1 MCILVTY
8 KCNIPLTERTL
19 DDLDVLVVTSTS
31 KAVILQY
38 KSFTAATIEGALSV
52 DTVVFTPS
60 IGYSTLVDIC
70 NNENSSLTVE
80 SWKQTKIRCILIKY
94 KTLP

>member
-1 MCILVTY
+1 MLAFM
-8 KCNIPLTERTL
+8 R
-19 DDLDVLVVTSTS
+19 SR
-31 KAVILQY
+31 
-38 KSFTAATIEGALSV
+38 AATIEGALSV

-70 NNENSSLTVE
+70 NNENSSLTVKG
-80 SWKQTKIRCILIKY
+80 WKQAKMHCLLIKY